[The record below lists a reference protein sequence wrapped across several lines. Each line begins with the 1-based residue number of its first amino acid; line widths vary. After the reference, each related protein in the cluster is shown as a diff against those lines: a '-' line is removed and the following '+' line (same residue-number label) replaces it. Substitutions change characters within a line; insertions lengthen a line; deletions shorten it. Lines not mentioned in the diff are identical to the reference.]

1 MNNKKNILEVDFS
14 LIKRVLLRVDFNI
27 PIDISNRKISD
38 ASRISASIPTIKYL
52 LQQGCAILIC
62 SHFGR
67 PNGNYVEE
75 FKLDIISSKLS
86 ELLGQDVTQL
96 DDCIGLDVEEF
107 SKKMQPGEIAVLQNL
122 RFHSGEESNESEFA
136 KNLSKLAD
144 LYVNDAF
151 GVVHRNHASMD
162 KISNFIPMVSGL
174 LLKKEIDIF
183 SSILQSPE
191 RPLLSVFGGAK
202 VSDKLR
208 VIESL
213 SSVVDVM
220 IIGGAMSAPFLILE
234 GLKVGDSFVEEG
246 AEESVEKIMKSISK
260 NHCEIILPDDF
271 IISDSFSEKSNIQ
284 TVDKDSI
291 PSGWRIMDIG
301 PKSVQKFIE
310 QFYLSKTLIWNG
322 PMGVFEWEKFS
333 SGTKLLAQAIGSLN
347 ECVSVVGGGSTVEAI
362 SFFGLSDQISHVSTG
377 GGASISFLEGSTL
390 PGIKSLLD
398 N

>member
-1 MNNKKNILEVDFS
+1 MNNKKNILKVDFS
-14 LIKRVLLRVDFNI
+14 SIKRVLLRVDFNI
-27 PIDISNRKISD
+27 PLDISNGKISD
-38 ASRISASIPTIKYL
+38 NSRILASIPTIKYL
-52 LQQGCAILIC
+52 LQQNCAILIC

-67 PNGNYVEE
+67 PNGNYVKE
-75 FKLDIISSKLS
+75 FKLDIISSELS

-96 DDCIGLDVEEF
+96 DDCIGIDVEEF

-122 RFHSGEESNESEFA
+122 RFHSGEEANESKFA
-136 KNLSKLAD
+136 EDLSKLAD

-151 GVVHRNHASMD
+151 GVAHRNHASID
-162 KISNFIPMVSGL
+162 KISNFIPMVAGL
-174 LLKKEIDIF
+174 LLKKEMDIF
-183 SSILQSPE
+183 YSILQNPE

-208 VIESL
+208 VIENL

-234 GLKVGDSFVEEG
+234 GLEIGDSFVEEG
-246 AEESVEKIMKSISK
+246 AVESVEKIMKSIPK
-260 NHCEIILPDDF
+260 NSCEIILPDDF
-271 IISDSFSEKSNIQ
+271 IVSDSFSENSNIQ
-284 TVDKDSI
+284 IVDKNCI

-301 PKSVQKFIE
+301 PKSVKKFIE
-310 QFYLSKTLIWNG
+310 KFHLSKTLIWNG
-322 PMGVFEWEKFS
+322 PMGVFEWQKFS
-333 SGTKLLAQAIGSLN
+333 SGTKLLAQAITSLN
-347 ECVSVVGGGSTVEAI
+347 ECVSIIGGGSTVEAI
-362 SFFGLSDQISHVSTG
+362 SFFGLSDQISHISTG

>member
-1 MNNKKNILEVDFS
+1 MEPKVLRNIENRNLKKNFLGI
-14 LIKRVLLRVDFNI
+14 DFNY
-27 PIDISNRKISD
+27 PFVFATMGMCNLTWPGADIM
-38 ASRISASIPTIKYL
+38 L
-52 LQQGCAILIC
+52 
-62 SHFGR
+62 
-67 PNGNYVEE
+67 
-75 FKLDIISSKLS
+75 
-86 ELLGQDVTQL
+86 
-96 DDCIGLDVEEF
+96 
-107 SKKMQPGEIAVLQNL
+107 
-122 RFHSGEESNESEFA
+122 
-136 KNLSKLAD
+136 
-144 LYVNDAF
+144 
-151 GVVHRNHASMD
+151 
-162 KISNFIPMVSGL
+162 
-174 LLKKEIDIF
+174 
-183 SSILQSPE
+183 
-191 RPLLSVFGGAK
+191 
-202 VSDKLR
+202 
-208 VIESL
+208 
-213 SSVVDVM
+213 
-220 IIGGAMSAPFLILE
+220 
-234 GLKVGDSFVEEG
+234 
-246 AEESVEKIMKSISK
+246 AEESVEKIMQSISK

>member
-14 LIKRVLLRVDFNI
+14 SIKRVLLRVDFNI
-27 PIDISNRKISD
+27 PLDISDGKISD
-38 ASRISASIPTIKYL
+38 DSRILASIPTIKYL
-52 LQQGCAILIC
+52 LQQSCAILIC

-67 PNGNYVEE
+67 PNGSYVEE

-96 DDCIGLDVEEF
+96 DDCIGIDVEEF

-122 RFHSGEESNESEFA
+122 RFHSGEEENESKFA
-136 KNLSKLAD
+136 EDLSKLAD

-151 GVVHRNHASMD
+151 GVAHRNHASMD
-162 KISNFIPMVSGL
+162 KISNFIPMVAGL

-183 SSILQSPE
+183 SSILQNPE

-208 VIESL
+208 VIENL

-234 GLKVGDSFVEEG
+234 GLEIGDSLVEQG
-246 AEESVEKIMKSISK
+246 AVESVEKIMESIPENS
-260 NHCEIILPDDF
+260 CEIILPDDF
-271 IISDSFSEKSNIQ
+271 IVSDSFSENSNIQ
-284 TVDKDSI
+284 IVDKNCI

-301 PKSVQKFIE
+301 PKSVKKFIE
-310 QFYLSKTLIWNG
+310 KFHLSKTLIWNG
-322 PMGVFEWEKFS
+322 PMGVFEWQKFS
-333 SGTKLLAQAIGSLN
+333 SGTKLLAQAMTSLN
-347 ECVSVVGGGSTVEAI
+347 ECISIVGGGSTVEAI
-362 SFFGLSDQISHVSTG
+362 SFFGLSDQISHISTG